1 MEEGEKQERKKS
13 VKGRVKRKF
22 KMPNKPAMAV
32 KALWESASPED
43 REKAHQTAAMV
54 LEYWMGRVGKVDAA
68 QKLGVPPLR
77 VWQLSQQ
84 ALSGMAAALVKQ
96 PRSGKKKLREMLPP
110 EENPKVL
117 TKRIQSL
124 ERDLA
129 LTQELVKLLRDL
141 PGNRE
146 VLKKSEGV
154 GGKKKKV
161 QEGSPADGSAVVEVK
176 ETGPGGPISRLFTS
190 H

>member
-13 VKGRVKRKF
+13 GKGRVKRKF
-22 KMPNKPAMAV
+22 KMPNKPAVAV
-32 KALWESASPED
+32 KVLWESASPED
-43 REKAHQTAAMV
+43 QEKAHQTAAVM
-54 LEYWMGRVGKVDAA
+54 LEYWTGRVRKEEAA
-68 QKLGVPPLR
+68 QKLGIPPLR

-96 PRSGKKKLREMLPP
+96 PKSGKKRLREMLAP

-117 TKRIQSL
+117 NKRIQGL

-129 LTQELVKLLRDL
+129 LTQELVKLLREL

-146 VLKKSEGV
+146 ALKKSEGI
-154 GGKKKKV
+154 GGKKKKA
-161 QEGSPADGSAVVEVK
+161 QEGSPADGSPIVEVR
-176 ETGPGGPISRLFTS
+176 ETGPGGPVSRLFTS